1 MTQQGMQWQCHHSL
15 SLWMFFPYYEN
26 LKIYSKNIC
35 PPIMQ
40 LVTHCL
46 ICYLL
51 ALKSLCDPADS
62 LRPIVHGILQAR
74 ILEWVAVTF
83 SRGSSQSRY

>member
-1 MTQQGMQWQCHHSL
+1 MMQQGMQWQWHHSL

-35 PPIMQ
+35 PPIIQ

-46 ICYLL
+46 TCYFLSNL
-51 ALKSLCDPADS
+51 FVTWLTLCDPVDY
-62 LRPIVHGILQAR
+62 I
-74 ILEWVAVTF
+74 
-83 SRGSSQSRY
+83 